1 MEEQEARHMAAK
13 GSNSQPTPPPLDD
26 VQREQAMKL
35 MQMLAGRGQEYV
47 PILKSL
53 RQIGIEPRIMP
64 VTLGDEPVDCLVIPQ
79 HELMLKEWAR
89 LSGQEQE
96 NS

>member
-1 MEEQEARHMAAK
+1 MSA
-13 GSNSQPTPPPLDD
+13 NSRNPAPSPPMDD
-26 VQREQAMKL
+26 HQREQAMKF

-53 RQIGIEPRIMP
+53 RQIGIEPKIMP
-64 VTLGDEPVDCLVIPQ
+64 VTIGDEPVDCIVIPQ
-79 HELMLKEWAR
+79 QELMNKEWAR
-89 LSGQEQE
+89 MSDQEQE